1 MFATFG
7 LPPIRKDLQRRGEP
21 TLRANTERIPSVP
34 CRFEIG
40 ARSPTGK
47 IAAPIPELIYFRS
60 EIDDDVVARLRAA
73 GQHIAVD
80 RRIYRGWFVA
90 HRSLQERGLA
100 RVADTSPA
108 RPSRGNV
115 ARLGKLKQALK
126 LRSPADIQTASGER
140 YQRSGTRLSSR
151 GVRRRARRGCN
162 ARRHGRRGAKSLG
175 PDTACSNAPA
185 CEARSE
191 IAHKGGRSA

>member
-34 CRFEIG
+34 RRFEIG
-40 ARSPTGK
+40 ARSRTGK
-47 IAAPIPELIYFRS
+47 VAPPISELIYSRS

-73 GQHIAVD
+73 GQHVAVR

-90 HRSLQERGLA
+90 HRPLQEPGLA

-126 LRSPADIQTASGER
+126 LRSPADIQAASGER
-140 YQRSGTRLSSR
+140 DQRSATGLSSR
-151 GVRRRARRGCN
+151 RVRRWARRGGK
-162 ARRHGRRGAKSLG
+162 ARRL
-175 PDTACSNAPA
+175 
-185 CEARSE
+185 
-191 IAHKGGRSA
+191 